1 MRIIFFFLAFLSFFS
16 PFLPAQNA
24 SEDISAQIIEVSG
37 VVLYRNDRGK
47 LEPVPYTTV
56 LALNTSRG
64 TYANYDG
71 MFSLVIKKGQTLR
84 FSAIGFETVELT
96 VPAEQPDFSQSVII
110 ELKPQ
115 AAELNQVVVMPWPNR
130 NNLRAEFLA
139 MNPNEALMMQA
150 EARRNLEE
158 KQLLAMQ
165 QSFKMDSKDAATY
178 YLQKQARDFSYMG
191 QLPPQAIFD
200 PLAWARFAREQKA
213 KKEKKEKE
221 KKQKNSLD

>member
-1 MRIIFFFLAFLSFFS
+1 MRIILLLSACFSFFIPFLS
-16 PFLPAQNA
+16 AQN
-24 SEDISAQIIEVSG
+24 SPEDSNPQIIEVSG
-37 VVLYRNDRGK
+37 VILHRNERGK
-47 LEPVPYTTV
+47 LEPIPYATV
-56 LALNTSRG
+56 LALGTSRG

-84 FSAIGFETVELT
+84 FSAIGFETVEIT
-96 VPAEQPDFSQSVII
+96 VPADQPDISQSVVI
-110 ELKPQ
+110 ELKFQ

-158 KQLLAMQ
+158 QQLLAMQ
-165 QSFKMDSKDAATY
+165 QAFKMDSKDAATY

-191 QLPPQAIFD
+191 QVPPQAIFD
-200 PLAWARFAREQKA
+200 PLAWARFIREQKA

-221 KKQKNSLD
+221 KRQKNSLD

>member
-1 MRIIFFFLAFLSFFS
+1 MRIIIFLAAFFS
-16 PFLPAQNA
+16 LFIPNLSAQN
-24 SEDISAQIIEVSG
+24 EPNPEIIEVSG
-37 VVLYRNDRGK
+37 VILNRNERGK
-47 LEPVPYTTV
+47 LEPIPYATV
-56 LALNTSRG
+56 LALGTSRG

-84 FSAIGFETVELT
+84 FSAIGFETVEIT
-96 VPAEQPDFSQSVII
+96 VPIDQPDISQSVII
-110 ELKPQ
+110 ELQLQ

-139 MNPNEALMMQA
+139 MNPNEALQMQA
-150 EARRNLEE
+150 EARRNLEAQ
-158 KQLLAMQ
+158 QLMAMQ
-165 QSFKMDSKDAATY
+165 QAFKMDSKDAATY

-191 QLPPQAIFD
+191 QTPPQAIFD

-213 KKEKKEKE
+213 KKERKEKE